1 MPCPSQSSCT
11 NEYNECWRVDCCFA
25 CGQPPQAGLLRT
37 ERGELW
43 MEPVRGHS
51 GGPGME
57 RPHIVFK
64 RSAAHDA
71 KKRKR
76 KRKKRHEKNCGTR
89 GE

>member
-1 MPCPSQSSCT
+1 MLCVWST
-11 NEYNECWRVDCCFA
+11 
-25 CGQPPQAGLLRT
+25 PQAGLLRT
-37 ERGELW
+37 KSGELW
-43 MEPVRGHS
+43 MEPVRGHN
-51 GGPGME
+51 GGPGTE

-64 RSAAHDA
+64 RSVTHDA